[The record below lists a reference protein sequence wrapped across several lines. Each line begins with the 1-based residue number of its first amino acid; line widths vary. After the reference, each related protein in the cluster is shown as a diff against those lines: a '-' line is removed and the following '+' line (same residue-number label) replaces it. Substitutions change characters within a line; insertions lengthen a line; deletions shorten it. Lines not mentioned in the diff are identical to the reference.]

1 MQQEFLFVFIRV
13 PGAHE
18 LCQVGAP
25 IGPWFFCRCLT
36 ELDFSKI
43 QELVFT
49 SRATSTQSSE
59 PLSRMK
65 FHF

>member
-1 MQQEFLFVFIRV
+1 MQQKFLFVFIMV
-13 PGAHE
+13 PRAHE
-18 LCQVGAP
+18 LCQLGAP
-25 IGPWFFCRCLT
+25 ICPWFFYRSLI

-43 QELVFT
+43 QDLVFT

-59 PLSRMK
+59 PLSKMK